1 VGLLNSLSQ
10 RLTEL
15 GNVAVAPSVLAA
27 DFTDI
32 RAEIEAVEKAGA
44 DFLHLDVM
52 DGHFVENITFGPMI
66 VDAIAR
72 VSKLPLI
79 THLMISDPGKY
90 APAFIKAGSAAI
102 SIHFEAMESGHR
114 ELLEEIRAGGCLAGL
129 AVNPDTSIDRFEDL
143 LGEIDL
149 FLAMTV
155 FPGFGGQK
163 FMPEV
168 MDKIREAVAIRE
180 AEGYD
185 FVIEVDGGVN
195 PATAAMVREA
205 GGQILVAG
213 SAVFAMDDYSGAIAS
228 IRGV

>member
-1 VGLLNSLSQ
+1 M
-10 RLTEL
+10 
-15 GNVAVAPSVLAA
+15 AVAPSVLAA

-32 RAEIEAVEKAGA
+32 KAEIEAVEKSGA

-66 VDAIAR
+66 VEAIAR

-79 THLMISDPGKY
+79 THLMISDPAKY
-90 APAFIKAGSAAI
+90 APSFIKAGSAAV
-102 SIHFEAMESGHR
+102 SIHFEAMGSGHR
-114 ELLEEIRAGGCLAGL
+114 AVLEEIRSGGCLAGL
-129 AVNPDTSIDRFEDL
+129 AVNPDTSIDEFGDL
-143 LGEIDL
+143 LDGIDL

-163 FMPEV
+163 FIPEV
-168 MDKIREAVAIRE
+168 MDKIRDVVAVRE
-180 AEGYD
+180 SKGQD

-195 PATAAMVREA
+195 LSTAGMVREA

-213 SAVFAMDDYSGAIAS
+213 SAVFGTDDYSGAIAS
-228 IRGV
+228 IRGA